1 MNYLAHL
8 ALAYPNEGLVV
19 GNFIGDHV
27 RNKDL
32 PSFLTAIQEGV
43 AMHRS
48 IDAFTDSHEVT
59 IHLRKLLFTSH
70 RHLARV
76 LIDVFYDHFLSNTFE
91 AHHNMPLSSFITEV
105 QSILQKHH
113 DVLPHTAQRYLA
125 GMISQNWLEKYQ
137 SKEGIAHI
145 LQKMANRSGLA
156 ELARGSDSLSLHYNI
171 LEQGF
176 NQFYPD
182 LLLHCDR
189 FIKANL

>member
-1 MNYLAHL
+1 M
-8 ALAYPNEGLVV
+8 
-19 GNFIGDHV
+19 
-27 RNKDL
+27 
-32 PSFLTAIQEGV
+32 
-43 AMHRS
+43 
-48 IDAFTDSHEVT
+48 
-59 IHLRKLLFTSH
+59 
-70 RHLARV
+70 
-76 LIDVFYDHFLSNTFE
+76 
-91 AHHNMPLSSFITEV
+91 V

-137 SKEGIAHI
+137 SKEGIAYI

-156 ELARGSDSLSLHYNI
+156 ELARGSDSLSLHYNK